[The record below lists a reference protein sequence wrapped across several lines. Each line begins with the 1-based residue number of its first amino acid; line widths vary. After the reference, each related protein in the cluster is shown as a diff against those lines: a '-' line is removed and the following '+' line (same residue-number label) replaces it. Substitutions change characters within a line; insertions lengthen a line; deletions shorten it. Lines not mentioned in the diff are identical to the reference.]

1 MRRAGAW
8 LALAVPLVLLKGAY
22 IAQYVFGLYPCEM
35 CWWQRYAHFAAL
47 ALAALGL
54 VTRKLA
60 LSWLAVVALGVAA
73 LLGGFHAGVEYHWWE
88 GVTACAST
96 AATGGD
102 PLEAIMNAPIVRCD
116 TAPWTLLGISLAGF
130 NFLISGIG
138 ALVAAFLLR
147 RHGEPA

>member
-147 RHGEPA
+147 RHEQPA